1 MKTTIEILE
10 EILKAEEID
19 EITPFDDPWRNVD
32 IGKIIDPAELHCPW
46 WLFCKA
52 PDCEW
57 PFIAY
62 KRNQKYCSRKCSAN
76 AARDERR
83 AQHEIEFIGIDGEG
97 VNVLNDAGEIVE
109 HNYVLLC
116 ANGINTEPLFLHR
129 DDSRLTTLEILEW
142 FYYTVF
148 PRYPDACF
156 VTFAM
161 GYDLSQWLKNLPK
174 SRARSLFVKAEI
186 QNRTRTS
193 SGGNPTPFPVRW
205 RDPERP
211 TREWE
216 FDTLGTKRLK
226 LRLRETPYRDY
237 SGPEI
242 DNVKN
247 KSPSWMY
254 ICDVFSYFQQ
264 SFVKAIDPEPRIK
277 AGTASIVTPEEYEI
291 IKEGKSRRADAGFDE
306 AMKQYNALGCD
317 VLARLMKE
325 LDRGMVENDIRLRRD
340 KYIGPGQTAQASM
353 DGIIK
358 TSGADFRRKN
368 IEEIVPLEFR
378 NTARQSYF
386 GGWFEI
392 MKHGMHEGTAYEYDI
407 NSAYP
412 KVMTQLP
419 CLLHGNHLHGEG
431 DPYRASRLRQ
441 YRNSGFGLSPGQIL
455 CLVDASVVGLH
466 PRIGA
471 MLHRRAR
478 SNRAHART

>member
-142 FYYTVF
+142 LYYTVF

-161 GYDLSQWLKNLPK
+161 GYDLSQWLKSLPK
-174 SRARSLFVKAEI
+174 SRAR
-186 QNRTRTS
+186 NR
-193 SGGNPTPFPVRW
+193 PYPFPPDPIREMAE
-205 RDPERP
+205 RDLARCRDEAHCAQRP
-211 TREWE
+211 GCCARRYAD
-216 FDTLGTKRLK
+216 FNQV
-226 LRLRETPYRDY
+226 LRL
-237 SGPEI
+237 
-242 DNVKN
+242 V
-247 KSPSWMY
+247 
-254 ICDVFSYFQQ
+254 
-264 SFVKAIDPEPRIK
+264 
-277 AGTASIVTPEEYEI
+277 
-291 IKEGKSRRADAGFDE
+291 
-306 AMKQYNALGCD
+306 
-317 VLARLMKE
+317 
-325 LDRGMVENDIRLRRD
+325 
-340 KYIGPGQTAQASM
+340 
-353 DGIIK
+353 
-358 TSGADFRRKN
+358 
-368 IEEIVPLEFR
+368 
-378 NTARQSYF
+378 
-386 GGWFEI
+386 
-392 MKHGMHEGTAYEYDI
+392 
-407 NSAYP
+407 
-412 KVMTQLP
+412 
-419 CLLHGNHLHGEG
+419 HLHRVPDERTAKVAEG
-431 DPYRASRLRQ
+431 DPPKA
-441 YRNSGFGLSPGQIL
+441 
-455 CLVDASVVGLH
+455 VG
-466 PRIGA
+466 A
-471 MLHRRAR
+471 
-478 SNRAHART
+478 